1 MADLERDRDGPAG
14 EELDV
19 SDAPQVK
26 GNRLDPWLDNYAA
39 RAHGLVETGHGRGK
53 VVVDID

>member
-1 MADLERDRDGPAG
+1 MERDRDGPAG

-26 GNRLDPWLDNYAA
+26 GNRLDPWLDNYATR
-39 RAHGLVETGHGRGK
+39 RASGALAALGPGLLVMD
-53 VVVDID
+53 VDSTY